1 MLDGGLLRAPLLD
14 QGHEAAVEGA
24 EALGQRLVGI
34 GGDDAVGQVAEAAAR
49 ALHQA
54 PAGMLQAGVEAQEA
68 DRAGQGA
75 GQAESRCDTASD
87 TSKLA

>member
-1 MLDGGLLRAPLLD
+1 MLDRGLLRAPLLD
-14 QGHEAAVEGA
+14 QRGEAAVDGA

-34 GGDDAVGQVAEAAAR
+34 GGDDAVGQVAEAVAR
-49 ALHQA
+49 ALDQA
-54 PAGMLQAGVEAQEA
+54 PAGVLQAGVEAEEA
-68 DRAGQGA
+68 DGT